1 MPEIKSPLLRWH
13 MMTHL
18 ARRTP
23 LSKKTYFFMSRG
35 EILIDPDSAHSK
47 RRTDQKL

>member
-1 MPEIKSPLLRWH
+1 MAHDDTFSPSY
-13 MMTHL
+13 
-18 ARRTP
+18 P
-23 LSKKTYFFMSRG
+23 LIEKNVLFMSRG

>member
-23 LSKKTYFFMSRG
+23 YRKNVLFMSRG